1 MGILDE
7 LLKKSTGMQSLL
19 GGSIDGTSSSP
30 DETYMPVEYS
40 KDQAFTDPYT
50 NVKKIDTKF
59 GPANKSYPHK
69 YDPVTGKP
77 MDAATE
83 QAVTSNFPTQEN
95 KIDESAPSGSIVPPE
110 KPNAINQM
118 AKLPNLF
125 ENVFGMSVDKLSENW
140 KKKGGFEGL
149 MANPGFLLGMSILQS
164 SAQGKSIG
172 SGVFDAAVKAGTI
185 SAAYADKIK
194 SKQGLLAP
202 VTEEQRDSM
211 KGVAE
216 EQGITA
222 PGILDKMKNLFG
234 GNAEAM
240 YREALDDIYVE
251 AERLAQEESKRLG
264 KKVRFDPRKFGKQAM
279 KNLQASGKLTIR
291 KDRMYRSGTL
301 QAKTSEI
308 EGNRAKGGPIKAGK
322 NYVVGE
328 EGPEMFVAE
337 TNGTIINNDDSKVV
351 SMLLESNPQL
361 KNVSRARAVKI
372 LKARFPDYF

>member
-1 MGILDE
+1 
-7 LLKKSTGMQSLL
+7 
-19 GGSIDGTSSSP
+19 
-30 DETYMPVEYS
+30 
-40 KDQAFTDPYT
+40 
-50 NVKKIDTKF
+50 
-59 GPANKSYPHK
+59 
-69 YDPVTGKP
+69 
-77 MDAATE
+77 
-83 QAVTSNFPTQEN
+83 
-95 KIDESAPSGSIVPPE
+95 
-110 KPNAINQM
+110 M
-118 AKLPNLF
+118 ARLPNLF

-140 KKKGGFEGL
+140 KEKGGFEGL

-164 SAQGKSIG
+164 SAQGQSIG

-202 VTEEQRDSM
+202 VTEEQRDLM

-251 AERLAQEESKRLG
+251 AERLAQAESRRLG
-264 KKVRFDPRKFGKQAM
+264 KKVRLDPRKFGKQAM
-279 KNLQASGKLTIR
+279 KNLQDSGKLTIR

>member
-50 NVKKIDTKF
+50 NTKPVNTKF
-59 GPANKSYPHK
+59 GPTKVAAPFK
-69 YDPVTGKP
+69 YGEDGKPIDAVTGEP
-77 MDAATE
+77 
-83 QAVTSNFPTQEN
+83 TSP
-95 KIDESAPSGSIVPPE
+95 IDESAPSGSIVPPV
-110 KPNAINQM
+110 KPNAITEL
-118 AKLPNLF
+118 AKNPGLF
-125 ENVFGMSVDKLSENW
+125 KNIFGMDIDKMSKNW
-140 KKKGGFEGL
+140 EEKGGFDGL

-202 VTEEQRDSM
+202 VTEEQRDLM

-251 AERLAQEESKRLG
+251 AERLAQAESKRLG
-264 KKVRFDPRKFGKQAM
+264 KKIRLDPRKFGKQAM

-328 EGPEMFVAE
+328 EGPEMFVSE